1 MNRYLQLLSF
11 SIILSTN
18 LSFSQTGN
26 VGIGTASPNSS
37 ATLDITDDK
46 RGLLVPRIEL
56 TATNLAAPIVSPAV
70 SLLVYNTKTA
80 GTVPNNVTPGY
91 YYWSGT
97 TWIRLMNTKTLNANN
112 GLSITND
119 TLIQLGGAL
128 IQPTI
133 VSGLTAINKMSFTGT
148 GVDAFNVDGTTLS
161 IDATND
167 RIGVGTSTPNAQLQL
182 GNSIANRKVVLYED
196 ANNDHQYYGLGINA
210 STSRYQVSNTSANH
224 IFYAGTSATTSAE
237 LMRIEGDGDIYGKF
251 RHITYQTVLN
261 SAGFFGPNTTIDE
274 LWLAAP
280 GGDGGDDCWN
290 CVIDYKR
297 GFIAPYN
304 GRLVK
309 VIVRIRSN
317 GGSNPDIQGVP
328 VLNVNGTKYAG
339 TTQFSINDAGVNII
353 TLPTT
358 GFSFNEGD
366 LIALGLRKRGN
377 NSDRFE
383 DIEIFVTAVWQYD
396 IQD

>member
-1 MNRYLQLLSF
+1 MNRYLQLFSL
-11 SIILSTN
+11 SIILLTN
-18 LSFSQTGN
+18 QSFAQTGN
-26 VGIGTASPNSS
+26 VGIGTASPDASSILDVNS
-37 ATLDITDDK
+37 TTK
-46 RGLLVPRIEL
+46 GLLIPNVAL
-56 TATNLAAPIVSPAV
+56 TATNSTGPITTPAT
-70 SLLVYNTKTA
+70 SLLVYNTA
-80 GTVPNNVTPGY
+80 NASSGTTLVTPGY
-91 YYWSGT
+91 YYWDGAK
-97 TWIRLMNTKTLNANN
+97 WVRILNAKTVNANN
-112 GLSITND
+112 GLSIVND

-128 IQPTI
+128 TKPTT
-133 VSGLTAINKMSFTGT
+133 VSALTATNKMSFTGT

-210 STSRYQVSNTSANH
+210 STSRYQVSSTSANH

-251 RHITYQTVLN
+251 RHITYQSAYN
-261 SAGFFGPNTTIDE
+261 SSYYGANTSINDW
-274 LWLAAP
+274 WLAAP
-280 GGDGGDDCWN
+280 GGEAGDDCWD
-290 CVIDYKR
+290 CTIDYKR
-297 GFIAPYN
+297 GFNAPYN

-309 VIVRIRSN
+309 VIVRIRNNS
-317 GGSNPDIQGVP
+317 GSNPDIQGVP
-328 VLNVNGTKYAG
+328 VLNVNGTAYAG
-339 TTQFSINDAGVNII
+339 TTQFSINDVGVN
-353 TLPTT
+353 TVVLPAT
-358 GFSFNEGD
+358 GYSFNAGD

-383 DIEIFVTAVWQYD
+383 DLDVIVTAVWQYD